1 MSNQMISTPSV
12 KLDEHLFQPWHWV
25 AFRSGHPSSEQLGL
39 VLLNQ
44 VAVLGVNL
52 GIRVMIIM
60 MGMIILMIRDGF
72 PTLES
77 YSQHKKV
84 LTTKIL
90 FDFEFISLSVV
101 KPNSE
106 QFFLSAM
113 ICVTLGLLA
122 YIGRTAVLQR
132 YAATSLRS
140 FLLQTLLKR
149 PQCMANW
156 WKLFAYIAI

>member
-1 MSNQMISTPSV
+1 M
-12 KLDEHLFQPWHWV
+12 

-52 GIRVMIIM
+52 GMRVMIIM

-101 KPNSE
+101 KPSSK
-106 QFFLSAM
+106 QFFLS
-113 ICVTLGLLA
+113 GK
-122 YIGRTAVLQR
+122 
-132 YAATSLRS
+132 
-140 FLLQTLLKR
+140 FE
-149 PQCMANW
+149 
-156 WKLFAYIAI
+156 WKLLRPLSLVFDSSSSES